1 MRDFVHL
8 HLHSEYSL
16 LKGACRIAEL
26 PAAVLSRGQ
35 KAVAI
40 TDLGVMYGCADF
52 SDACLRA
59 GVKPIIGC
67 ELTVDFGSVRGSVVL
82 LVKDAR
88 GYGNLTD
95 LVTKSCTAGKDVR
108 GEELFARSE
117 GLVCLSGGK
126 RGPLN
131 HLSERGDREGAG
143 KLAALFRESFGG
155 DFYIELENQGLEGQG
170 FENEFLLSLSR
181 SEGIPPVCC
190 NDVFYIE
197 KTDAGTREILSCI
210 GGGRTLSE
218 GREPGFETDGFYLK
232 SAGEMEEL
240 FGGVPEAL
248 DNTVVIAEKCSFE
261 LRPGKTVL
269 PEFRTPD
276 GTDPDRYLRKIAF
289 EGYEKAVSDGRIV
302 FSEDRTDADYRART
316 EYELLVISGMGYSS
330 YFLIV
335 SDFVG
340 YAKSAGV
347 PTGPGRGSGAGSL
360 VAFLTG
366 ITEVDPVRYGLL
378 FEAFLNRERIS
389 MPDFDIDFG
398 DRRRDEVIRYVTL
411 KYGADHV
418 AQIITFGTLASR
430 AAIRDAG
437 RVLRTPQDKVEK
449 ALSVLPD
456 GKGKGARELRDAISD
471 EKVRALCDS
480 DSDIALLYSTA
491 ADIEGYPRNA
501 STHAAGVVITPRPLT
516 EYVPLADNGGVTVTQ
531 YGMDAI
537 ARLGLLKFDFLALR
551 YLTVMDD
558 AVNLI
563 RTVEPGFSLDSV
575 PTDDEKTFS
584 LIGSGMT
591 AGVFQLENPGMRRL
605 LVGMKPKRLSDIMV
619 AIALHRPGP
628 MDSIPKYLE
637 NRGKGGDYGYRIEG
651 LGDILDETCGCIV
664 YQEQVMEIFRRVAG
678 YSYGRADVVR
688 RAIAKKKPGVIEA
701 EKAGFIAGAVER
713 GTDRAAAEALY
724 GEMADFADYAFKK
737 SHSAAYG
744 IISYRTAYLKA
755 NYPAYYI
762 SALMNSVAGDFPKI
776 AAYAADLTK
785 AGIVV
790 GRPDVNLS
798 GDGFTVCPDGKTV
811 RFGLSSIK
819 GIGQRLAA
827 LICEERKNGNYV
839 SFENFVRRN
848 ASPELGEKQLEA
860 LVSAGCFDS
869 LGRNRNVLLD
879 SLRGVFEKYGR
890 RSPSANRDQIGLF
903 DDEADAPYDGYRDL
917 PAPDPAAAANLE
929 RGLCGIGFGD
939 ESEKKPPKAA
949 GTGNEAAKVRT
960 ERLFLRLT
968 DTKGEKYRRAA
979 ALCRIFEGK
988 TPVWFFDS
996 ESGEY
1001 RNVCSSEPSQRLLCE
1016 LRSLLGD
1023 ENVVLK

>member
-1 MRDFVHL
+1 MPERFDAVNTMRDFVHL

-16 LKGACRIAEL
+16 LKGACRISKL

-35 KAVAI
+35 KAVAV

-52 SDACLRA
+52 SDACVRA

-67 ELTVDFGSVRGSVVL
+67 ELAVDFDGVSGSVVL
-82 LVKDAR
+82 LVTDAA
-88 GYGNLTD
+88 GYGNLTR
-95 LVTKSCTAGKDVR
+95 LVTLSCISGKNVPQD
-108 GEELFARSE
+108 ELFSHSG
-117 GLVCLSGGK
+117 GLICLSGGK

-131 HLSERGDREGAG
+131 ILSDRDDREGARALAG
-143 KLAALFRESFGG
+143 K
-155 DFYIELENQGLEGQG
+155 QGLEGQG
-170 FENEFLLSLSR
+170 YSNEFLISVSR
-181 SEGIPPVCC
+181 SAGIPPVAC

-197 KTDAGTREILSCI
+197 KADAGTRETLSCI
-210 GGGRTLSE
+210 GDGRTVSE
-218 GREPGFETDGFYLK
+218 GREPGFETDEFYLR
-232 SAGEMEEL
+232 SSEEMENL
-240 FGGVPEAL
+240 FGHIPEAL
-248 DNTVVIAEKCSFE
+248 DNSVRIAEKCSFE
-261 LRPGKTVL
+261 LKPGKTVL
-269 PEFRTPD
+269 PEYSVPDGETPD
-276 GTDPDRYLRKIAF
+276 MYLRRMAF
-289 EGYEKAVSDGRIV
+289 SGYEKAVSEGRIV
-302 FSEDRTDADYRART
+302 FSEGRSDDDYRART

-335 SDFVG
+335 ADFVG
-340 YAKSAGV
+340 YAKSTGV

-360 VAFLTG
+360 VAFLIG

-398 DRRRDEVIRYVTL
+398 DRRRDEVIKYVTA

-437 RVLRTPQDKVEK
+437 RVLRMPQDKVER
-449 ALSVLPD
+449 ALSVLPES
-456 GKGKGARELRDAISD
+456 KGKVTGELSAAMSD
-471 EKVRALCDS
+471 DRVRKLCDA
-480 DSDIALLYSTA
+480 DPDVKLLYETA

-501 STHAAGVVITPRPLT
+501 STHAAGVVITPKPLT

-558 AVNLI
+558 AVSAI
-563 RTVEPGFSLDSV
+563 RESEPGFSLADV
-575 PTDDEKTFS
+575 PTDDKKTFA
-584 LIGSGMT
+584 LIGRGMT
-591 AGVFQLENPGMRRL
+591 AGVFQLENQGMRRL
-605 LVGMKPKRLSDIMV
+605 LMNMKPRSLSDIMV
-619 AIALHRPGP
+619 AIALYRPGP

-637 NRGKGGDYGYRIEG
+637 NRAKNGDYGYRIAG
-651 LGDILDETCGCIV
+651 LKEILDETCGCIV
-664 YQEQVMEIFRRVAG
+664 YQEQVMGIFRRVAG

-701 EKAGFIAGAVER
+701 EKAGFIAGAEAR
-713 GTDRAAAEALY
+713 GIDRAAAEALY

-755 NYPAYYI
+755 NYPGQYV
-762 SALMNSVAGDFPKI
+762 SALMNSVSGDFPKI
-776 AAYAADLTK
+776 AAYAADLEK
-785 AGIVV
+785 FGISI

-798 GDGFTVCPDGKTV
+798 GECFSVSPDGKTV
-811 RFGLSSIK
+811 RFGLSSLK
-819 GIGQRLAA
+819 GIGERLASR
-827 LICEERKNGNYV
+827 ICEERKNGNYV

-848 ASPELGEKQLEA
+848 ASAELGEKQLET

-879 SLRGVFEKYGR
+879 ALHDVCEKYKRHQGTENQ
-890 RSPSANRDQIGLF
+890 AQIGFF
-903 DDEADAPYDGYRDL
+903 DDEADAPFDGYRQI
-917 PAPDPAAAANLE
+917 PGPDPGEAARRE
-929 RGLCGIGFGD
+929 RELCGMSFSD
-939 ESEKKPPKAA
+939 REVKKTAGIAA
-949 GTGNEAAKVRT
+949 PAREETHAPR
-960 ERLFLRLT
+960 RLFIRT
-968 DTKGEKYRRAA
+968 ADGRGEQYRRAA

-988 TPVWFFDS
+988 TPVWLYDS
-996 ESGEY
+996 ESAEY
-1001 RNVCSSEPSQRLLCE
+1001 RNICSSEPTPRLLSE
-1016 LRSLLGD
+1016 LKSLLGD